1 MYGLTDGFTPV
12 SYRTSALWGRCP
24 KSNESSMDLT
34 GSAELVAWSLEV
46 IGRCPEH
53 SGKRFR
59 EFRPERADFSYERAD
74 FRLGKANLRSVRAD
88 FRPERVDL
96 RPERND
102 VKLQRLD
109 SRPQ

>member
-12 SYRTSALWGRCP
+12 SYWTFALWDRRP
-24 KSNESSMDLT
+24 KSNESSLDLT
-34 GSAELVAWSLEV
+34 GSAVLVAWSLEV
-46 IGRCPEH
+46 ICRCPEH

-74 FRLGKANLRSVRAD
+74 FRLGKGNLRSGRAD
-88 FRPERVDL
+88 FRPVRVDL